1 MTVPARRSRV
11 VRRRPA
17 FSLRQTAL
25 GFGLVASLVCG
36 GGLMLKTLVK
46 SSGAHGLLG
55 IALAAGAVVVALAA
69 VRRMRHRRRHPAGG
83 VRATACAD
91 GGLPQRP
98 GPAAHVLAPG
108 TQEVCGEGDAGT
120 VDGAEQEASLLGLL
134 DPVAFEQ
141 AVAALCERDGCRDI
155 EVVGGAGDLGA
166 DVVATAP
173 DGRHVVIQCKRY
185 GPVNKVGSQDVQRFG
200 GTCFAVHE
208 AQVAAVVTT
217 GGFTLPATE
226 YAEQCGIVCFDAHAL
241 AAWEDGTG
249 PAPWD
254 AEVAADPDA
263 AGG

>member
-1 MTVPARRSRV
+1 MTVPVRRSGV

-46 SSGAHGLLG
+46 SADAQELLGVAPAAVAALVTLAAARRIRHRHRSGA
-55 IALAAGAVVVALAA
+55 A
-69 VRRMRHRRRHPAGG
+69 PAS
-83 VRATACAD
+83 AC
-91 GGLPQRP
+91 
-98 GPAAHVLAPG
+98 
-108 TQEVCGEGDAGT
+108 
-120 VDGAEQEASLLGLL
+120 DGAGVPQETGIGPEAGQEASLLGLL

-155 EVVGGAGDLGA
+155 DVVGGAGDLGA

-217 GGFTLPATE
+217 GAFTLPATE
-226 YAEQCGIVCFDAHAL
+226 YAEQCGIVCFDADAL

-249 PAPWD
+249 PAPWE
-254 AEVAADPDA
+254 AQAARDPEE
-263 AGG
+263 AGC